1 MRDLKI
7 LHFEG
12 SGNFVSYGSG
22 DFAPHESDIFR
33 FQGLAVRIEDDVLVT
48 SSGPQIL
55 NEGTPQTIEDITSL
69 INNS

>member
-1 MRDLKI
+1 MRGLKI

-12 SGNFVSYGSG
+12 SG
-22 DFAPHESDIFR
+22 DFAPHGFDIFR

-48 SSGPQIL
+48 SSGLQIL
-55 NEGTPQTIEDITSL
+55 NEATPQTIEDITSL